1 MFSIVLIGGHSMAPT
16 LQNGERVLA
25 CTPFSKR
32 LFKRGAIV
40 TLRHANVHLTAEQ
53 RSQPRYRVALAAL
66 EQKSPELFV
75 KRIVGLPGDTV
86 RVPTIQLSQHTLSMV
101 DPQAAQFGDELLW
114 YIPDSHVFVRG
125 DGVYSGDSITWGAI
139 PISKLEQIV
148 LCRFPTFTK
157 IA

>member
-25 CTPFSKR
+25 WTPFSKR
-32 LFKRGAIV
+32 LFNRGAIV

-53 RSQPRYRVALAAL
+53 RSQPRYRFALAAL
-66 EQKSPELFV
+66 EQQSPELFV

-86 RVPTIQLSQHTLSMV
+86 RVPINQLSQYTLSMV
-101 DPQAAQFGDELLW
+101 DPQATQISHELLW
-114 YIPDSHVFVRG
+114 HIPDSHVFVRG
-125 DGVYSGDSITWGAI
+125 DGAYSGDSIAWGPI

-148 LCRFPTFTK
+148 LRRFPSFRRVS
-157 IA
+157 